1 MEELEQRIIALR
13 QLLNGEREPAELS
26 RRPVIDLRDGHRP
39 AHAAPG
45 PLLDDLT
52 TPATVVRLEV
62 EQDQEPTPLHAVGS
76 AADRDELTR
85 SQVAEVIR
93 LQA

>member
-1 MEELEQRIIALR
+1 MEELEQRITALR
-13 QLLNGEREPAELS
+13 QLLNGEREPAEGP
-26 RRPVIDLRDGHRP
+26 RPIIDLRDSHRP

-62 EQDQEPTPLHAVGS
+62 DQDQEPTPLHAVGS